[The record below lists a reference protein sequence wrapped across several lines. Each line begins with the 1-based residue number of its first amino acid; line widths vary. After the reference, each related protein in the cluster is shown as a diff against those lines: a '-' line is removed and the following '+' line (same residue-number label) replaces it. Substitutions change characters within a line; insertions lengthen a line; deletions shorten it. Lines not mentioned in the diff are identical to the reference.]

1 MRSTECVPLLR
12 ALVAGVT
19 LLALTACSD
28 DPLEPAPPQPT
39 PTSTPTLAPTSAPP
53 VNLAAWVQSLP
64 AGEPPHVPFAVGM
77 NLHLPGGES
86 VRLDGTSVEIFGVT
100 PRGTMLLVE
109 RDNPAFATDYVWVR
123 PDGTRSVLPD
133 TLSDGVQDA
142 VVSPDGR
149 WFAQGR
155 SVVDLRDGSVIA
167 PIPES
172 ATVLTGWVDGG
183 VVYGDR
189 RTTYLW
195 EPGTAPFAL
204 HEWTW
209 FPNRTDVGL
218 VRRGRCRAVVHV
230 YPGTGYTEE
239 WGTQCGQPNPLTV
252 SPGGEWILDRD
263 LRLVDAAQEKA
274 RPVAG
279 GPVNLAAWTTTYWET
294 QHEVLVALSTGVVR
308 CDAMQR
314 TCERA
319 LDGPAVLPVR

>member
-1 MRSTECVPLLR
+1 M
-12 ALVAGVT
+12 
-19 LLALTACSD
+19 
-28 DPLEPAPPQPT
+28 
-39 PTSTPTLAPTSAPP
+39 
-53 VNLAAWVQSLP
+53 
-64 AGEPPHVPFAVGM
+64 PFVVGM
-77 NLHLPGGES
+77 TLRLPGGES

-109 RDNPAFATDYVWVR
+109 RDDPAFDTDYVWVR
-123 PDGTRSVLPD
+123 PGGARSVLPD
-133 TLSDGVQDA
+133 TLSHGHGVQDA

-149 WFAQGR
+149 WFARGD
-155 SVVDLRDGSVIA
+155 SVVDLRDGSVVA
-167 PIPES
+167 TIPAA
-172 ATVLTGWVDGG
+172 ATVLTGWVAGG

-189 RTTYLW
+189 RTTHLW

-230 YPGTGYTEE
+230 YPGTDYTEK
-239 WGTQCGQPNPLTV
+239 WGTQCGQPAALTV

-274 RPVAG
+274 RLLAG
-279 GPVNLAAWTTTYWET
+279 GAVSPAGLTTTYWESR
-294 QHEVLVALSTGVVR
+294 HEVLVALPTGVVR
-308 CDAMQR
+308 CDALEQ

-319 LDGPAVLPVR
+319 FDGPAELPVR